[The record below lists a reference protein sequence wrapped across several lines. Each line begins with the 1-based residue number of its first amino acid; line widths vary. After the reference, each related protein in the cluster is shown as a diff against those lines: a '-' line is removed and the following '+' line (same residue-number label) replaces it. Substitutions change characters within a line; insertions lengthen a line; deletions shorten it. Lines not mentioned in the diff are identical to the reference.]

1 MPRVS
6 VGKLVG
12 VFGIRGE
19 LKCRTSPA
27 ATTSIASGQTYA
39 LGNAPDAPR
48 LRCTTVRRHHERTLV
63 AFEGIAT
70 PEAAKTLVGTELYA
84 DAVDVELGPGEYLD
98 ADLRGLRLI
107 DETGRELARVVDVQH
122 FPAQDCLI
130 VDPGRALV
138 PLVKAFIRSIDVAAG
153 TIVVSLPDGLL

>member
-1 MPRVS
+1 
-6 VGKLVG
+6 
-12 VFGIRGE
+12 
-19 LKCRTSPA
+19 
-27 ATTSIASGQTYA
+27 
-39 LGNAPDAPR
+39 
-48 LRCTTVRRHHERTLV
+48 VRRHHERTLV

-70 PEAAKTLVGTELYA
+70 PEAAKTLVGRELYS
-84 DAVDVELGPGEYLD
+84 DAAAAIELGPGEYLD